1 MAASAKAAI
10 REAATQG
17 SLYVSPASA
26 WDIGLLSRPRADRDQ
41 GLQFLPDPQSWF
53 AAFLARPGIRLAA
66 LTPEIAID
74 ASHLPGT
81 FHSDPADRMIVATA
95 RRMGAAIV
103 TRDRKILDYAGAGL
117 VMGMAC

>member
-26 WDIGLLSRPRADRDQ
+26 WEIGLLSRPRADRDQ